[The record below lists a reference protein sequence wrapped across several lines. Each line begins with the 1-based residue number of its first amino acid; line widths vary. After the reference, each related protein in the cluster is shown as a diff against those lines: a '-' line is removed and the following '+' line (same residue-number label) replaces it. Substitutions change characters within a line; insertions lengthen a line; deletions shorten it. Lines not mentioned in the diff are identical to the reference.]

1 MAKREVRTGF
11 CWGDL
16 KERHHLKDVSVD
28 ERIILK
34 WMFKNWVGQS
44 WTELIWLRSGAGGG
58 HLLMQ

>member
-1 MAKREVRTGF
+1 LEKGEVHTGF

-34 WMFKNWVGQS
+34 WIFKKWVGES
-44 WTELIWLRSGAGGG
+44 RTELIWLRSGSGGG
-58 HLLMQ
+58 RL

>member
-1 MAKREVRTGF
+1 MHTGV

-34 WMFKNWVGQS
+34 WIFKNWVGES
-44 WTELIWLRSGAGGG
+44 WTELIWLRSGGGG
-58 HLLMQ
+58 GGRL